1 MPASR
6 SWSTA
11 RKASVSGNGYTAT
24 GPTSSYP
31 TPATSGAP
39 GRPGVRVPEDAGFAS
54 LNVGE
59 ADDTTSGI
67 HQNDHLIGRKAI
79 DLLVDMVHRN
89 ERGIPATPIRTLV
102 EGVWHPGK
110 TPRKP
115 GC

>member
-1 MPASR
+1 
-6 SWSTA
+6 
-11 RKASVSGNGYTAT
+11 
-24 GPTSSYP
+24 
-31 TPATSGAP
+31 
-39 GRPGVRVPEDAGFAS
+39 VRVPEDAGFAS